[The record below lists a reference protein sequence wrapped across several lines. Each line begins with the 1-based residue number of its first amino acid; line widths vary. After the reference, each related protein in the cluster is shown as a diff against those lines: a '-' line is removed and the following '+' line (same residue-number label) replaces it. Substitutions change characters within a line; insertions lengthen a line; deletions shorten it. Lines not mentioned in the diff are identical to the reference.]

1 MTNERSGAFAMTWE
15 SVGYAST
22 ILSAV
27 AALGALGHQ
36 PWAVRSLRCLARSKE
51 PATPERPSHLPQ
63 QPRRCASRAVVRVET
78 PDGHVVTVWTI
89 HPPAL
94 AEPSGESALW

>member
-1 MTNERSGAFAMTWE
+1 MTWE
-15 SVGYAST
+15 SVEHVST

-27 AALGALGHQ
+27 AALGALGQ
-36 PWAVRSLRCLARSKE
+36 PWAVRLLRCLARSKE
-51 PATPERPSHLPQ
+51 PATPERSSYLPQ
-63 QPRRCASRAVVRVET
+63 QPSRCARRTVVRVET

-89 HPPAL
+89 HSPAL